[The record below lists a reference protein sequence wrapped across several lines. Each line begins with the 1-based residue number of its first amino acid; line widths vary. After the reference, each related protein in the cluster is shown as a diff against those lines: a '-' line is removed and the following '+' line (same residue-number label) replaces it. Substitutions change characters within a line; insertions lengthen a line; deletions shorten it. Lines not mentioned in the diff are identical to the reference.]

1 MTKQSIQHI
10 SCSSDNEFKQ
20 VTQLILSYLGKT
32 LNSRQ
37 IFHLNCKIFMF
48 DPIKR
53 MLNMQEANSER
64 SAVHCY
70 SATYLDPQSDML
82 AMFDKMFYNVQ
93 NGDWNIP

>member
-1 MTKQSIQHI
+1 MNFVSGQKVLTKQSIQHI

-53 MLNMQEANSER
+53 MLNMQEANSEL

-70 SATYLDPQSDML
+70 SATYCEAQARVRQGWARDGP
-82 AMFDKMFYNVQ
+82 
-93 NGDWNIP
+93 